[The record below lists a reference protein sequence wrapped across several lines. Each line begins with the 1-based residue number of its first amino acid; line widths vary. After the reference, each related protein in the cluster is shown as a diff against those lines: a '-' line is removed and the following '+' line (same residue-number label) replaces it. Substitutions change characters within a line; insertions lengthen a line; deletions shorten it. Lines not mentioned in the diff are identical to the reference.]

1 MGHAGINVSK
11 FTSLVEAE
19 RIIAIFR
26 NDIKSVLP
34 EICFLPVS
42 KLQKHQRSRFS
53 SMTIKKL
60 PITLLRNGITTT
72 KIKIWQIYFYLKVT

>member
-1 MGHAGINVSK
+1 MGHAGINVAK

-34 EICFLPVS
+34 EICFLPVL

>member
-1 MGHAGINVSK
+1 MAYARISVAD
-11 FTSLVEAE
+11 FTSLAEAE

-26 NDIKSVLP
+26 NDIKSAFP

-60 PITLLRNGITTT
+60 PITLLRNGITT
-72 KIKIWQIYFYLKVT
+72 KPD